1 GIADLSNTDQFILE
15 ASDGTSILWRLTV
28 DKVEGVTPGG
38 QIGDYN
44 FELFNNIDHPLDN
57 LAFGDDVLEVQF
69 SYTVTSPG
77 GSESG
82 SLTIDINDDRPDTV
96 QVIAD
101 VGDAPIVTNLVV
113 VLDRSGSMNNHP
125 GGDTSAPTRLEL
137 AKSAIADLLSAWS
150 ELGMVNVMV
159 VDFAN
164 SATHATDGATNDP
177 WLTADQAN
185 IYVQGITANSVTN
198 YQLAAEEVISLFPGG
213 SDPGAGTP
221 PEADQS
227 YVYWLTDGVPN
238 RGNLNESSWT
248 DFLLREDFTA
258 AYGVGVGRDIS
269 AMDPDLQEVA
279 WPNDTEFS
287 AVNPDGNLIV
297 VGDARDLGDTLVST
311 VVNRV
316 EGNIVDEGLPDSTY
330 GADGPG
336 LLVSLSVDGITYTYD
351 PAGDGTITPD
361 DGGSAIAG
369 SILSV
374 DTPLGGNLIFDF
386 SSGDYSYAIPQV
398 AGVESETFTYSVVDA
413 EGDQTATPN
422 EFIIRVHEV
431 DEVING
437 TASSDILTGGA
448 GDELIIGRGG
458 DDTINGG
465 DGSDAIRGGPG
476 SDNLTGGSG
485 ADTFI
490 FRSLSEGVDTIL
502 DYNSD
507 ESDVLDISDIL
518 AGFEPGVDTIED
530 FVNVATDGTLA
541 VNPNPSEPGSS
552 FTDIAVLA
560 NISPGTTIIVQVTED
575 ATETYMVMS

>member
-1 GIADLSNTDQFILE
+1 
-15 ASDGTSILWRLTV
+15 
-28 DKVEGVTPGG
+28 
-38 QIGDYN
+38 
-44 FELFNNIDHPLDN
+44 
-57 LAFGDDVLEVQF
+57 
-69 SYTVTSPG
+69 
-77 GSESG
+77 
-82 SLTIDINDDRPDTV
+82 
-96 QVIAD
+96 
-101 VGDAPIVTNLVV
+101 
-113 VLDRSGSMNNHP
+113 
-125 GGDTSAPTRLEL
+125 
-137 AKSAIADLLSAWS
+137 
-150 ELGMVNVMV
+150 
-159 VDFAN
+159 
-164 SATHATDGATNDP
+164 
-177 WLTADQAN
+177 
-185 IYVQGITANSVTN
+185 
-198 YQLAAEEVISLFPGG
+198 
-213 SDPGAGTP
+213 
-221 PEADQS
+221 
-227 YVYWLTDGVPN
+227 LTDGLPN

-297 VGDARDLGDTLVST
+297 VGDARDLGVTLVST
-311 VVNRV
+311 VVNRA
-316 EGNIVDEGLPDSTY
+316 EGNIVDEGLPDSTF

-398 AGVESETFTYSVVDA
+398 TGVESETFTYSVVDA